1 MIFPLTTLPANAA
14 TSAKSTFAYIGAM
27 PNPVGVGQ
35 TVMLHVGIPDALN
48 TYTDGFTDLTVIVT
62 KPDNTTETIGPY
74 RTDSTGGTG
83 TIYTPTMVGTYQ
95 LKTHFPGQ
103 WFNITATN
111 SNTFYRESYSPELAL
126 IVQEDPISYYSPAPL
141 PTEYWTR
148 PINQQLREW
157 TAISGNWLVPTPI
170 LPTDNLYA
178 ADNDVPESAHRSLDE
193 TSRRHN
199 RRSSLAALTQLVTE

>member
-35 TVMLHVGIPDALN
+35 AVMLHVGIPDALN

-83 TIYTPTMVGTYQ
+83 AIYTPTMVGTYH

-103 WFNITATN
+103 WFNITSNKLQHLLQRKLQSRISSYRTRRPNSILLTRTSSNRILDTPHKPATQRMD
-111 SNTFYRESYSPELAL
+111 SHIRKLACTNPN
-126 IVQEDPISYYSPAPL
+126 I
-141 PTEYWTR
+141 T
-148 PINQQLREW
+148 
-157 TAISGNWLVPTPI
+157 
-170 LPTDNLYA
+170 
-178 ADNDVPESAHRSLDE
+178 
-193 TSRRHN
+193 N
-199 RRSSLAALTQLVTE
+199 R

>member
-35 TVMLHVGIPDALN
+35 AAMLHVGIPDPLS

-83 TIYTPTMVGTYQ
+83 VIYTPTMVGTYH
-95 LKTHFPGQ
+95 LKTHFPAQ

-111 SNTFYRESYSPELAL
+111 SNTYYKESYSPELAL
-126 IVQEDPISYYSPAPL
+126 IVQEDPIPYYSRRSTSNRILDTPHKPATQRMVQPYQETGL
-141 PTEYWTR
+141 CQPQYYQLTTCTQQTTMR
-148 PINQQLREW
+148 PRKRPR
-157 TAISGNWLVPTPI
+157 T
-170 LPTDNLYA
+170 
-178 ADNDVPESAHRSLDE
+178 LDK

-199 RRSSLAALTQLVTE
+199 KRSSRRH

>member
-1 MIFPLTTLPANAA
+1 
-14 TSAKSTFAYIGAM
+14 
-27 PNPVGVGQ
+27 
-35 TVMLHVGIPDALN
+35 MLHVGIPDALN

-83 TIYTPTMVGTYQ
+83 ALYTPTMVGTYY

-111 SNTFYRESYSPELAL
+111 SNTFYKESYSPELAL
-126 IVQEDPISYYSPAPL
+126 IVQEDSIPYYSPAPL

-148 PINQQLREW
+148 PINEQLREW
-157 TAISGNWLVPTPI
+157 TVISGNWRTNPNIT
-170 LPTDNLYA
+170 
-178 ADNDVPESAHRSLDE
+178 
-193 TSRRHN
+193 N
-199 RRSSLAALTQLVTE
+199 R